1 MGHHKLFYKDAKIIR
16 DQLNEAVTLA
26 QIIHQNEKDLIQM
39 LQEIDREKFYVR
51 YGFKSL
57 SGFCRFGLEFS
68 KTQTQR
74 IASQVRRSQPTDNI
88 MDGDSSS
95 SQTKAVTLGSTQL
108 HSPYR
113 TESP

>member
-1 MGHHKLFYKDAKIIR
+1 MSHHKLFYKDAKTIR
-16 DQLNEAVTLA
+16 EQLNEAVDLA
-26 QIIHQNEKDLIQM
+26 KIIHQNEKDLIQM

-88 MDGDSSS
+88 MDGEAGAPKS
-95 SQTKAVTLGSTQL
+95 
-108 HSPYR
+108 
-113 TESP
+113 